1 MTPENEPNSDF
12 KESVYELVAT
22 IPAGKVM
29 TYGDVAGY
37 CGHAHAAR
45 IVGGLAHFGPMELPW
60 QRVVNRFGGL
70 AAGYPGGREAHKR
83 DLEREGVSVSD
94 EFIVEDF
101 GERRWRPQENT
112 LF

>member
-1 MTPENEPNSDF
+1 MSND
-12 KESVYELVAT
+12 SVIPHFREDVFQLVAT

-29 TYGDVAGY
+29 TYGDIAGL
-37 CGHAHAAR
+37 CGHAYAAR
-45 IVGGLAHFGPMELPW
+45 IVGGLAHFGPPELPW

-83 DLEREGVSVSD
+83 DLEAEGVPVSD

-101 GERRWRPQENT
+101 AERRWAPN
-112 LF
+112 L